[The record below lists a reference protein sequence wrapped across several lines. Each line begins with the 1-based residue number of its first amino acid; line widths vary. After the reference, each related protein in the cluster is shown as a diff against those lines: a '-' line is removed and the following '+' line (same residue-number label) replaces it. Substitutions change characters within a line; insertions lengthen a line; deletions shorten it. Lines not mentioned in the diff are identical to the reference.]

1 MATASPGAAVADAE
15 DDALDE
21 AEDDE
26 ASDEDE
32 DEDEDEDDEDEDED
46 EDEEDAVC
54 GSVVWAQTLVPI
66 RVRLR
71 QSAMTVFALMFFIK
85 VTPICGF

>member
-1 MATASPGAAVADAE
+1 MATASAGAAVADAE

-26 ASDEDE
+26 ASDEDDE
-32 DEDEDEDDEDEDED
+32 ASDEDEDD